1 MSNFQWI
8 GNNSIIYKGR
18 VCSVKGEWGVV
29 DAMNRI
35 DREEQEREAELR
47 AKIKAE
53 ILAELKED
61 KE

>member
-1 MSNFQWI
+1 MSDFQWI
-8 GNNSIIYKGR
+8 GNNSILYKGR
-18 VCSVKGEWGVV
+18 ICSVRGEWGVV

-35 DREEQEREAELR
+35 DREEQEKEEELK

-53 ILAELKED
+53 ILAELKEN